1 MLIFKD
7 LDDINAVYGLLA
19 KVADEV
25 NDYYWHNS
33 SEVDHERAGELY
45 KLRDYLVQHGYINKD
60 YDLARLT
67 YSFHGLYPASV
78 VTQENNR
85 QYHAVLNKLDDD
97 VRRQLLWDI
106 RNIEKDTGEK
116 LDKSIRFNMA
126 LEKLLQEEE

>member
-85 QYHAVLNKLDDD
+85 QYHAVLNKLDHD
-97 VRRQLLWDI
+97 VRRQLLWDM

>member
-97 VRRQLLWDI
+97 VRRQLLWDM

>member
-7 LDDINAVYGLLA
+7 LDDINAVYGLLS

-25 NDYYWHNS
+25 NDYYWHNDN
-33 SEVDHERAGELY
+33 EVDYERASELH
-45 KLRDYLVQHGYINKD
+45 KLRDYLVQHGYIDKN

-67 YSFHGLYPASV
+67 YSFHELYPASP

-85 QYHAVLNKLDDD
+85 QYHAVLNKLDND
-97 VRRQLLWDI
+97 VRRQLLWDM

-116 LDKSIRFNMA
+116 LDKSVRFNMA